1 MLEQLKNKLKIKKMT
16 EQEIKKET
24 TPKKKYY
31 KPRKKREILDIE
43 INKIGD
49 KIHKVVNSEKPY
61 LEYKK
66 LITNKNVGSYFMGT
80 GKGFHIYLEKKPNWL
95 HRKCM
100 KLFFGW
106 TWQDQK

>member
-1 MLEQLKNKLKIKKMT
+1 MK

-31 KPRKKREILDIE
+31 KPKNKREILEIDIP
-43 INKIGD
+43 KIGLD
-49 KIHKVVNSEKPY
+49 NYHKIVNSEKPY

-100 KLFFGW
+100 RLFLGWEWVENNMAKTHKL
-106 TWQDQK
+106 

>member
-1 MLEQLKNKLKIKKMT
+1 MK

-31 KPRKKREILDIE
+31 KPKMKREILEIDIP
-43 INKIGD
+43 KIGN

-66 LITNKNVGSYFMGT
+66 LITNKNGGSYSIGD
-80 GKGFHIYLEKKPNWL
+80 KKKFRIFLDKTPNWI
-95 HRKCM
+95 HRTFM

-106 TWQDQK
+106 EWNNNKNL